1 MTVCILEALY
11 CNGFDKYKSM
21 HASSSALIA
30 LKCRFE
36 IMMNIRKNI
45 HCAELEVGVMGSSKL
60 LFKPL
65 PKLWLSSSSLA
76 AAVYDVLQSAPNE

>member
-1 MTVCILEALY
+1 
-11 CNGFDKYKSM
+11 
-21 HASSSALIA
+21 
-30 LKCRFE
+30 
-36 IMMNIRKNI
+36 MNIRKNI